1 MGITSMD
8 ASEILSNVSPKSLE
22 SYDFNE
28 IIFSKNDLDPIL
40 DACSYIRSWS
50 QKVLACRMLNKMV

>member
-22 SYDFNE
+22 SYDLTQTS
-28 IIFSKNDLDPIL
+28 FSSKDLDPIL
-40 DACSYIRSWS
+40 DA
-50 QKVLACRMLNKMV
+50 